1 MARNAVARALRP
13 KRVPSMATTSAAGT
27 SQLAS
32 TRLSRPA
39 ARSAATFHSDRIA
52 TPCPATA
59 HSRTTAPSLL
69 HMVGRMRTVCG
80 SRDACRN
87 RHSVT
92 SSSFSLTTRQRCRPK
107 SEGDWIGENEARN
120 YYVNR
125 YAYQIVVVDKR
136 RYWVRNLSYGFA
148 SGFLRRLALVL
159 DECFAGWYDINEE
172 TCGRVVIRIPEGHTL
187 EIAQETFRRCT
198 GESLFIHADM
208 QLPSVA

>member
-1 MARNAVARALRP
+1 MSRKGAKKVKFALQRRGLRKKGGRIIVVRAPTAWLREQRGREYANRSRERARN
-13 KRVPSMATTSAAGT
+13 
-27 SQLAS
+27 
-32 TRLSRPA
+32 
-39 ARSAATFHSDRIA
+39 
-52 TPCPATA
+52 
-59 HSRTTAPSLL
+59 
-69 HMVGRMRTVCG
+69 VGVKP
-80 SRDACRN
+80 
-87 RHSVT
+87 V
-92 SSSFSLTTRQRCRPK
+92 F
-107 SEGDWIGENEARN
+107 EGDWIGENEARN